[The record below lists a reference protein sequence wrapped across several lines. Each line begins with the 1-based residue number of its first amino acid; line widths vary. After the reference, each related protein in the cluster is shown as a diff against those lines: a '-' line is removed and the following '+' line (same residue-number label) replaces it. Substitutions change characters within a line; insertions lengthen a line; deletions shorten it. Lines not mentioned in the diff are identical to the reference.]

1 MYLELRFHGRG
12 GEGAVTAATILARA
26 AVLEGKYA
34 QAIPSFGAER
44 RGAPVEVYS
53 RISDK
58 PIEKHSQ
65 VRNPDAVVVLD
76 YELIKM
82 VNVLAGLKPN
92 GIAIVNSPVNN
103 SLDNVKTFC
112 VDATKIAKN
121 HNLVI
126 SGWPT
131 VNTAIL
137 GAVSK
142 ALGIV
147 SIDSISNAIAEQFS
161 SPNIAKAN
169 AAAALDAYKE
179 TSLCGGLY

>member
-26 AVLEGKYA
+26 VVLEGKYA
-34 QAIPSFGAER
+34 QAIPNFNAER

-65 VRNPDAVVVLD
+65 VKNPDVVIVLD
-76 YELIKM
+76 YELIKI
-82 VNVLAGLKPN
+82 VNILDGLKPD
-92 GIAIVNSPVNN
+92 GIVIVNSPVKEP
-103 SLDNVKTFC
+103 LGKVKTYC
-112 VDATKIAKN
+112 VDATRIAKA

-131 VNTAIL
+131 VNTAML
-137 GAVSK
+137 GTLPK

-147 SIDSISNAIAEQFS
+147 SIDSITKAIEEHFS
-161 SPNIAKAN
+161 SPNVAKLN
-169 AAAALDAYKE
+169 SSAALDAYKE
-179 TSLCGGLY
+179 TILCGDKY

>member
-12 GEGAVTAATILARA
+12 GEGAVTAATILAK
-26 AVLEGKYA
+26 AVVYENKYA
-34 QAIPSFGAER
+34 QAIPNFSAER

-65 VRNPDAVVVLD
+65 VRNPDVVIVLD

-82 VNVLAGLKPN
+82 VNVLDGLKPN
-92 GIAIVNSPVNN
+92 GIAIVNSPVKEPLN
-103 SLDNVKTFC
+103 NVKTFC
-112 VDATKIAKN
+112 VDATKIAKA
-121 HNLVI
+121 HNLVV

-147 SIDSISNAIAEQFS
+147 SIDSITKAIMDQFS
-161 SPNIAKAN
+161 SPNVAKAN
-169 AAAALDAYKE
+169 ASAAIDAYKE